1 MAKVSFATVFLGDG
15 LTWMGVDYERLSG
28 DTRKLLWSNK
38 ADVPEASPNFVWRVR
53 AVVWVKRA
61 DVAALSIALETL
73 AKTLPVTKGDLKV
86 YKDDGT
92 TLLRRYQSCRFDGMR
107 RREPP
112 RQSRRDFEDDVEFVF
127 VTDKDPE

>member
-1 MAKVSFATVFLGDG
+1 MAKVAFGTTFLGDG
-15 LTWMGVDYERLSG
+15 LTWMGVDYERLS
-28 DTRKLLWSNK
+28 DDARRLLWSNK
-38 ADVPEASPNFVWRVR
+38 ADVPEGSPNFVWRVR

-73 AKTLPVTKGDLKV
+73 AKTLGAAKADLKV

-92 TLLRRYQSCRFDGMR
+92 TLLRRYPSCRFDGMR

-112 RQSRRDFEDDVEFVF
+112 RLSRRDFEDDVEFVF
-127 VTDKDPE
+127 VTEKDPE